1 MRQLGW
7 VNHPNMGDNTVL
19 VEMSRDEWWALQRV
33 GDKVF
38 EYLRA
43 CEFIRELTRQFKAI
57 DD

>member
-1 MRQLGW
+1 
-7 VNHPNMGDNTVL
+7 MGDNTVL